1 MIYNAS
7 VVFPNSFRFGGKN
20 MKNRPSPHL
29 SLKSLLLRSLV
40 LLLLIAIASCNFTS
54 SSNDDESLKQ
64 TQTALSVQQTVNAQ
78 AEQEGGVNAT
88 IQAQQATIEAQAA
101 QSTAAAAA
109 QQQQPPAPD
118 LAGTQQALA
127 AQQTAAAQ
135 QAEQQPPQPPTGAA
149 PSGPPQPPT
158 GDFDEMMKN
167 AQILLFEDMVNDPSE
182 YRYVQRTLD
191 AMNLRYK
198 DDGSAKGWLKTD
210 MLGGSPG
217 GGPWDLVILAAEWRE
232 SISGEFFDYLNN
244 VLDQGTSV
252 IIEAWYLDDISEG
265 RVAPI
270 LADCGVQVYEYYP
283 KTGTLNDIVV
293 WPLASAAS
301 HPVMTTP
308 NGGLSFTKARDKWL
322 WSFDLGDHTALT
334 GRGDAVLLIG
344 SDATSDYKD
353 GVLTVCK
360 GGQLTLMTFSS
371 HSFPYQTM
379 YPLWENMI
387 YNALKIRLT
396 GSY

>member
-1 MIYNAS
+1 
-7 VVFPNSFRFGGKN
+7 

-40 LLLLIAIASCNFTS
+40 LLLLLAIASCNFS
-54 SSNDDESLKQ
+54 SSSDEDESLKQ
-64 TQTALSVQQTVNAQ
+64 TQTALSVQQTVNAA
-78 AEQEGGVNAT
+78 AEQQGGVNAT

-135 QAEQQPPQPPTGAA
+135 QQQPPAPDLAGTQQALAAQQTAAAQQAEQQPPQAPTGN
-149 PSGPPQPPT
+149 
-158 GDFDEMMKN
+158 FEEKMKT
-167 AQILLFEDMVNDPSE
+167 AKILLFEDMVNDPSE

-217 GGPWDLVILAAEWRE
+217 GGPWDLIILAAEWRE

-265 RVAPI
+265 KVAPI

-293 WPLASAAS
+293 WPLSSAAT

-344 SDATSDYKD
+344 NDATSDYKD
-353 GVLTVCK
+353 GVLTVCM
-360 GGQLTLMTFSS
+360 GGQMTLMTFSS

-387 YNALKIRLT
+387 YNALKIRFE